1 MAEHKKILISL
12 DKVFLKELDAC
23 CEAAH
28 MKRSAFISRAIAFYM
43 QERRREQVR
52 QSMEKGYK
60 EMGEINLGIA
70 CSCFHADC
78 ETVIGYE
85 ENLR

>member
-1 MAEHKKILISL
+1 MAEKKKILISL
-12 DKVFLKELDAC
+12 DKVFLKELDAYL
-23 CEAAH
+23 ETAALT
-28 MKRSAFISRAIAFYM
+28 RSDFIRRALHFYL
-43 QERRREQVR
+43 QEMRREKVR
-52 QSMEKGYK
+52 LAMEKGYR